1 MNIVQRTMHALGFSK
16 PAAVRASSGSRIR
29 GFSGAA
35 DNRLSADWRPISV
48 SADQEISQTLS
59 KLRSRSRDLA
69 MNNDYVKKFLSMCE
83 QNIIGPAGM
92 LLQNRARDTSG
103 ALDKAANLS
112 IEESWKVFS
121 KPRNIDV
128 AGAMGMRTLQAH
140 IARLWPMDGEVF
152 IRIVRNFAGSEH
164 RIAVQII
171 PPELIDETY
180 SVDLANG
187 NRVRLGI
194 ERDSWGRAVAY
205 YVKQDRHKSETTVSS
220 NGKYYTRLPADEVI
234 HLMLTQFSDQT
245 RGLPWLHTSM
255 TRLHQLGAYED
266 AEVIA
271 ARIGASKMGFF
282 TTADGKATALADGV
296 DDEGQFLTDC
306 APGEFSVLPEGYTF
320 QGFDPTHPAGNYG
333 VFVKSAL
340 RGVAAGLGVSYTGLA
355 NDLESVNYSSI
366 RAGLLDERD
375 MWRTLQRQFADSV
388 LDPVFS
394 AWLEIAILSKK
405 VNLPFAKLDKFNA
418 PSWLPRGWNWV
429 DPTKD
434 TEAAIL
440 GINSGLRTRRDVLAE
455 QGKDLEEVLEQL
467 AEEKKLIESYGL
479 TLSETTPVPP
489 RAPYPP
495 KPQDDQGT
503 E

>member
-1 MNIVQRTMHALGFSK
+1 MSFMQRAMSAMGFSK
-16 PAAVRASSGSRIR
+16 PQPVRMAQRSRTR

-48 SADQEISQTLS
+48 SADQEISKTLT

-83 QNIIGPAGM
+83 QNIVGPAGM
-92 LLQNRARDTSG
+92 LLQNRARDASG
-103 ALDKAANLS
+103 ELDKVANLM
-112 IEESWKVFS
+112 IEEGWKIFS

-128 AGAMGMRTLQAH
+128 TGMMGMRTLQAH

-152 IRIVRNFAGSEH
+152 IRIVRNFTGSDH
-164 RIAVQII
+164 RIAVQIL

-180 SVDLANG
+180 NTELANG
-187 NRVRLGI
+187 NSIRLGI

-205 YVKQDRHKSETTVSS
+205 YIRQDRSKSDTVVAN
-220 NGKYYTRLPADEVI
+220 NGKHYTRLPADEII
-234 HLMLTQFSDQT
+234 HLMCTQFTNQT
-245 RGLPWLHTSM
+245 RGVPWLHTSM

-282 TTADGKATALADGV
+282 TTPDGKATALADGM

-320 QGFDPTHPAGNYG
+320 EAFDPTHPAGNYG

-375 MWRTLQRQFADSV
+375 MWRTLQQQFADSV
-388 LDPVFS
+388 LDPIFT
-394 AWLEIAILSKK
+394 AWLEIAILAKK
-405 VNLPFAKLDKFNA
+405 INLPLAKIEKFNS
-418 PSWLPRGWNWV
+418 PTWLPRGWGWV

-467 AEEKKLIESYGL
+467 AAEKKLIESYGL
-479 TLSETTPVPP
+479 TLSETSPIPLPTPQPT
-489 RAPYPP
+489 
-495 KPQDDQGT
+495 PQGQT